1 MLQSLEIRNYRN
13 LHHLTIER
21 LGRVNLLLGK
31 NNTGKTSVLEA
42 ISIHINRG
50 NIDSLLQLL
59 EERGEN
65 YFGKKNQLRNA
76 SMGAREAAILK
87 TLSSLFSD
95 RQVQF
100 LPGRSII
107 IGEQEETIFGKV
119 VKPENSTAIRFVR
132 YLDKYEYENTIVED
146 DTNIKLRSSR
156 RKRVFLSHDDDDPEA
171 IIGFEV
177 RSGPSVVV
185 LSLSN
190 INRASQ
196 GVGSFPMSQLDEQT
210 IDLQFVKTKNIEKDV
225 NGLLWDRVALT
236 ESEEEVVNAL
246 KIIEPDIDRITF
258 RNEGDRER
266 VAVVKLKSS
275 NDVIPLRSMGD
286 GINRI
291 LTIIL
296 AMVNCENGY
305 LLIDEFENGLHYT
318 VQEQLWEVIFNVAD
332 RLNIQVFATT
342 HSYDCINAFSTVLN
356 SGRYPKESGYMM
368 RLDNYK
374 GNIEATLY
382 DAEETETTVSV
393 DVDPRG

>member
-1 MLQSLEIRNYRN
+1 MLNSLEIHNYRN
-13 LHHLTIER
+13 LRNLTIEK

-42 ISIHINRG
+42 VAIHINRG
-50 NIDSLLQLL
+50 DIDFLLQLL

-65 YFGKKNQLRNA
+65 YFGKNNQLSNA
-76 SMGAREAAILK
+76 TMGAREAAILK

-100 LPGRSII
+100 IPGKCII
-107 IGEQEETIFGKV
+107 VGEQNETLFGKE
-119 VKPENSTAIRFVR
+119 VKSESSTAIRFVR
-132 YLDKYEYENTIVED
+132 YLDKFELEDNFVEED
-146 DTNIKLRSSR
+146 VNIKLRPSR
-156 RKRVFLSHDDDDPEA
+156 RRRVFVSHEEDDPEA

-177 RSGPSVVV
+177 RSGAFSLVR
-185 LSLSN
+185 SLSS

-196 GVGSFPMSQLDEQT
+196 GVSSFPMSQLDEHP
-210 IDLQFVKTKNIEKDV
+210 IRLQFVKTKNIEKDV
-225 NGLLWDRVALT
+225 NGLLWDRIALT
-236 ESEEEVVNAL
+236 ESEDEVVNAL

-258 RNEGDRER
+258 RNEQKQER

-305 LLIDEFENGLHYT
+305 LLIDEFENGLHYS
-318 VQEQLWEVIFNVAD
+318 VQEQLWVVIFNLAE

-342 HSYDCINAFSTVLN
+342 HSYDCVKAFSAVLN
-356 SGRYPKESGYMM
+356 NSEDSKKLGYMI
-368 RLDNYK
+368 RLDNYE

-382 DAEETETTVSV
+382 DAEETETTISV